1 MLHIRDNIY
10 SKGEGEETLQQ
21 ILAETKETDRRGDGG
36 GRLAT
41 PPGFP
46 GMSGGGRLGQCSRVY
61 LQCGGRG
68 AGSHPPC
75 KNSPAGTL

>member
-21 ILAETKETDRRGDGG
+21 ILAETKETDRRGGG
-36 GRLAT
+36 GGQAGNPTGL
-41 PPGFP
+41 PWNV
-46 GMSGGGRLGQCSRVY
+46 GGGLGQCSRVY